1 MQTDDRATPWL
12 VRYRASPRTRLRLF
26 CFPYAGGAAQ
36 VFRLWPQSLP
46 DFIEVCA
53 VQPPGRGSRL
63 REEPFTRLDALVEAA
78 MPALIPFMDVTFA
91 FYGHSMGA
99 MIAFEAARR
108 LRCMGVDGPAH
119 LFVGACRAPRL
130 ASEREITYDLP
141 EPEFI
146 EELRRR
152 GGTPTEVLGH
162 EELLHLLLPL
172 LRADFAVIETYSYAE
187 GPPLDCPLTAFG
199 GLEDEG
205 GARESL
211 APWEEHTAGQ
221 FSLHML
227 PGDHF
232 FLRSSQPLLES
243 IARTLRGVAAGLS

>member
-1 MQTDDRATPWL
+1 
-12 VRYRASPRTRLRLF
+12 
-26 CFPYAGGAAQ
+26 
-36 VFRLWPQSLP
+36 
-46 DFIEVCA
+46 
-53 VQPPGRGSRL
+53 
-63 REEPFTRLDALVEAA
+63 
-78 MPALIPFMDVTFA
+78 MDVTFA

-205 GARESL
+205 GRARAWPRGRSTRL
-211 APWEEHTAGQ
+211 DSSRCTCCRVTTSSSAPPNRCSKA
-221 FSLHML
+221 S
-227 PGDHF
+227 
-232 FLRSSQPLLES
+232 
-243 IARTLRGVAAGLS
+243 RGHSGAWPPASHE